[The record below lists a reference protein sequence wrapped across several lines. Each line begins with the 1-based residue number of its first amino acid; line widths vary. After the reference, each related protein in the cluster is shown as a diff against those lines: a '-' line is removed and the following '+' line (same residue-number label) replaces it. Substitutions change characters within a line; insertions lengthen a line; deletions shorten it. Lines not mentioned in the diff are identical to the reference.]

1 MLPWLVFFSC
11 LVIVAIVYFILL
23 YQPPETIDDVYL
35 RILRSTSDLILAFTY
50 KKIGDNYE
58 NYYLNDDFLMEQRIE
73 IFPVDH
79 IGNPVSMLDST
90 HGIKSRLPN
99 GFAISGIDFP
109 FICPNAWTYNDDTN
123 QCQLDPVCD
132 HPTDDSYYR
141 GISLYQFNEM
151 VPLSSNVNYHPR
163 LFVNCA
169 TDTTEACGENE
180 LYMGGERS
188 LITSGIPCTPYDI
201 CSDRLTRTLHRFPTS
216 ANETPLDDNE
226 YFICNNGVSQRV
238 RCPEN
243 LQFST
248 IQMACVRPNIC
259 INEPDGT
266 TFPTH
271 GNGFIVC
278 RGGTEQHINCP
289 GNTIL
294 SSVTNQLECVNA
306 ACTTP
311 TIIFRSVDTV
321 FRIPHGISS
330 CIGDTNR
337 VTRQLCSGTDED
349 INDDP
354 YWLQNTN
361 FVGGQPIMPISRF
374 TYTQPSTI
382 FNTTT
387 LQCEP
392 FVIADNERYIVN
404 NLKIGTHIPTLLPPV
419 NINVFTGDIDYSQ
432 IANTKTY
439 YKTYT
444 NINYIEDD
452 RTITTLPVDATAY
465 ANFINVDDDIGFYE
479 FDDTNTWIFAGDADG
494 IVYRVLARVDKAYLK
509 NRSTTSFRAG
519 YDETGAPLNNPDDL
533 FFDARTGEFVESLYT
548 AHSVQALFLFGFTPV
563 GNVDEQYVN
572 ISRLFT
578 HRVAPPSIDGDNFNV
593 AVWTQYGAVYASA
606 TLKPGVTIDA
616 NSRACYI
623 PGEPTID
630 TNQSYLGPDIAYVD
644 NIIENRYTYEHF
656 PAYHKY
662 MTITSILEPIDITTD
677 PDIIASYFPVTF
689 PNAFVYK
696 TLPVN

>member
-1 MLPWLVFFSC
+1 MLPWLVFLSC
-11 LVIVAIVYFILL
+11 LIILAIVYFVLL

-50 KKIGDNYE
+50 KKIDDKYE

-73 IFPVDH
+73 SFPVDH
-79 IGNPVSMLDST
+79 LGNPVSMVDST

-109 FICPNAWTYNDDTN
+109 FVCPNAWTYNDDTR

-132 HPTDDSYYR
+132 HPTDDVYYR

-163 LFVNCA
+163 LFVNCG

-188 LITSGIPCTPYDI
+188 LITSGIPCAPYDI

-216 ANETPLDDNE
+216 VNEIPLDDNE

-266 TFPTH
+266 TFPTND
-271 GNGFIVC
+271 NGFIVC
-278 RGGTEQHINCP
+278 RGGIEQNINCP

-294 SSVTNQLECVNA
+294 SSVTNRLECVNV
-306 ACTTP
+306 ACATP
-311 TIIFRSVDTV
+311 TVIFRSVDTV

-337 VTRQLCSGTDED
+337 VTRQLCSDTDIT
-349 INDDP
+349 INDDAS
-354 YWLQNTN
+354 WLQNTN
-361 FVGGQPIMPISRF
+361 FVGVQPISQRF

-382 FNTTT
+382 FNATT

-392 FVIADNERYIVN
+392 FVIAGNERYIVN
-404 NLKIGTHIPTLLPPV
+404 NLKIGTHIPTFLPAV
-419 NINVFTGDIDYSQ
+419 NINIFTGDIDYSQ
-432 IANTKTY
+432 IANTQTY

-444 NINYIEDD
+444 NIKYIEDD
-452 RTITTLPVDATAY
+452 RTITTLTINATAY
-465 ANFINVDDDIGFYE
+465 ANFDNVDDIGLYE

-494 IVYRVLARVDKAYLK
+494 IVYRVLARVDKTYLK
-509 NRSTTSFRAG
+509 NRSTTSLRAG
-519 YDETGAPLNNPDDL
+519 YDATGAPINSDDK
-533 FFDARTGEFVESLYT
+533 FFDARTGDFADNLYT
-548 AHSVQALFLFGFTPV
+548 AHSVQALFLYGFTP
-563 GNVDEQYVN
+563 GSLESIDTQYVN

-578 HRVAPPSIDGDNFNV
+578 HKVSTPSVNGDNFNV

-606 TLKPGVTIDA
+606 TIKPGVSIDMIA
-616 NSRACYI
+616 GECYI

-630 TNQSYLGPDIAYVD
+630 TNAPYLGPDIAYVD

-662 MTITSILEPIDITTD
+662 MTINSIIEPIETTD
-677 PDIIASYFPVTF
+677 PDIIASYFPITF
-689 PNAFVYK
+689 PNEFVYK
-696 TLPVN
+696 PSQ